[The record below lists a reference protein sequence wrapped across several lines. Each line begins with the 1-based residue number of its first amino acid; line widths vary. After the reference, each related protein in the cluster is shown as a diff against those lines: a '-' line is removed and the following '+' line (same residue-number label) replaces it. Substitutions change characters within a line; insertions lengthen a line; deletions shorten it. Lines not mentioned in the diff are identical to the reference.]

1 MNMELKN
8 KVIIVT
14 GASSGIGLS
23 ISRALAKNDA
33 KVVLV
38 ARSSETLDTIG
49 KEIPGSFAIPADI
62 RKEEDIK
69 KTIQAVLEKF
79 GRVDI
84 LINNAAQAMF
94 TPVEKIDLQK
104 YKELVELN
112 MYAPL
117 SLLQH
122 VVPLMRKQGGGTV
135 INISSQ
141 ASTKYIPNIAG
152 YASTK
157 FALNSLMLTARQE
170 LEKDNIVVSI
180 IRPGLV
186 NTDFG
191 KHTENPEPV
200 ALRNAPDG
208 SLLPHVIQ
216 PEVVAEKVI
225 ELILS
230 GDAELNL

>member
-1 MNMELKN
+1 MKIKD

-14 GASSGIGLS
+14 GASSGIGLA
-23 ISRALAKNDA
+23 ISRELAKNGA
-33 KVVLV
+33 KVVLA
-38 ARSSETLDTIG
+38 ARTARDLDIAA
-49 KEIPGSFAIPADI
+49 KEIPESLAVVADL
-62 RKEEDIK
+62 RKQEDIEK
-69 KTIQAVLEKF
+69 IVQKTVEKF
-79 GRVDI
+79 SRVDI
-84 LINNAAQAMF
+84 LVNNAAQAMF
-94 TPVEKIDLQK
+94 TPVEKINLGK
-104 YKELVELN
+104 YRELVELN

-117 SLLQH
+117 SLLQK
-122 VVPLMRKQGGGTV
+122 VVPLMRKQGGGTI

-170 LEKDNIVVSI
+170 LKKDNIVVSI

-191 KHTENPEPV
+191 GHTENPEPD

-216 PEVVAEKVI
+216 PETVAEKVV
-225 ELILS
+225 ELIHS
-230 GDAELNL
+230 GEAELNL